1 MFTVGLVPTLRSGLV
16 IAGAY
21 ADKLRR
27 TMFAQLKNDI
37 REGRIKAS
45 DVAYHVAQLNKVLY
59 RIFVEKLKVD
69 KGDVVRINIDYELT
83 DEGIKWDFTSLK
95 IEVFKRVPQEE
106 VDSVV
111 SSVVGEAETIMERAV
126 EYQAV
131 KIGETEDGD
140 NIFVLKLG
148 DREVG
153 AFEVVPID
161 NEFAYLKKGAALDPS
176 PMIVEK
182 VRIPLNGGSVE
193 DVISRNIELLT
204 KNARYVEREEAEELI
219 NYIKSRVQEV
229 KTE

>member
-1 MFTVGLVPTLRSGLV
+1 MPTLRSGLV

-37 REGRIKAS
+37 REGKVKAS

-193 DVISRNIELLT
+193 DAISRNIELLT
-204 KNARYVEREEAEELI
+204 KNARYVEKDEAEELI

>member
-1 MFTVGLVPTLRSGLV
+1 MFMVGLMPTLRSGLV

-37 REGRIKAS
+37 REGRVKAS

-193 DVISRNIELLT
+193 DAISRNIELLT
-204 KNARYVEREEAEELI
+204 KNARYVEKDEAEELI

>member
-1 MFTVGLVPTLRSGLV
+1 MPTLRSGLV

-37 REGRIKAS
+37 REGRVKAS

-193 DVISRNIELLT
+193 DAISRNIELLT
-204 KNARYVEREEAEELI
+204 KNARYVEKDEAEELI

>member
-1 MFTVGLVPTLRSGLV
+1 MPTLRSGLV

-193 DVISRNIELLT
+193 DAISRNIELLT
-204 KNARYVEREEAEELI
+204 KNARYVEKDEAEELI

>member
-1 MFTVGLVPTLRSGLV
+1 MPTLRSGLV

-37 REGRIKAS
+37 REGRVKAS

-111 SSVVGEAETIMERAV
+111 SSVVGEAETIMERTV

-193 DVISRNIELLT
+193 DAISRNIELLT

>member
-1 MFTVGLVPTLRSGLV
+1 MPTLRSGLV

-193 DVISRNIELLT
+193 DAISRNIELLT